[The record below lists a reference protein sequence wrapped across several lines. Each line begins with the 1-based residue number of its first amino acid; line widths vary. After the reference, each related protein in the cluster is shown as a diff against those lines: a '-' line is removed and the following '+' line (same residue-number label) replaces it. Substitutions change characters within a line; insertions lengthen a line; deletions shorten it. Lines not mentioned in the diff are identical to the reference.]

1 MKYVQAS
8 NTGKGF
14 VTNKDRE
21 LGHMSGHGANIYA
34 VSDDHAEWILRVGG
48 IEKTKLE
55 AIDIVLTAHQSS
67 WDNNNKENETE
78 EQKIQRIGTRPIS
91 AQLPE

>member
-21 LGHMSGHGANIYA
+21 LGHMSGHSANIYA
-34 VSDDHAEWILRVGG
+34 VSDNHAEWILRVGG

-55 AIDIVLTAHQSS
+55 AIDIVLAARQAS
-67 WDNNNKENETE
+67 WDNNNKEDESV
-78 EQKIQRIGTRPIS
+78 EQKIQRVGPRPVL